1 MQRPKIFQEYVGDAR
16 EQIKK
21 EHPLASQSISL
32 LNALSDAMGYQA
44 WRATRSYDH
53 VEIVYGVRMRDGSAG
68 YSVDFHSA
76 PVGASGLITSLHLSG
91 EELKEL
97 VEKGTIAL
105 GGES

>member
-1 MQRPKIFQEYVGDAR
+1 MQKIFEEYVGEAR

-21 EHPLASQSISL
+21 EHPLASQSIPL
-32 LNALSDAMGYQA
+32 LSALSGVMGYQA

-68 YSVDFHSA
+68 YSVDFHESPIGA
-76 PVGASGLITSLHLSG
+76 PGLITSIHLSSG
-91 EELKEL
+91 ELKEL
-97 VEKGTIAL
+97 VSKGTIAL